1 MLNMLKDFV
10 KMETF
15 LTVARERSFSKA
27 SAKLGISQPAVTQQI
42 KYIENYLEDKIIDR
56 KKNGIKLTPEGD
68 ELYKVVTQL
77 EKSIYALEKDILK
90 IIKKEMTFRLA
101 ASYTIGS
108 YVVPGEC
115 LNTIGESIGNDVTLS
130 IDVSDRIVQG
140 LKDRKFDIGLIESP
154 IFDDG
159 LIYREW
165 FDDELVIFSN
175 DILPKTLNTEELYD
189 FKWICR
195 EEGSHTRKLI
205 SEVFEELGVSCKSF
219 NVLSEVSNTT
229 AALQSVKRAK
239 KDGDAPTVSVIS
251 KHAIAEEVARGELYE
266 SRMYG
271 YTMSRKF
278 YIVYSKEN
286 KNNVFIDNVV
296 NYIISGKC

>member
-1 MLNMLKDFV
+1 MLKDFV

-15 LTVARERSFSKA
+15 LTVARERSFSRA

-42 KYIENYLEDKIIDR
+42 KYIENYLEAKIIDR
-56 KKNGIKLTPEGD
+56 KKNGIKLTAEGE
-68 ELYKVVTQL
+68 ELYKVVTRL
-77 EKSIYALEKDILK
+77 EKCILALEKDVLK
-90 IIKKEMTFRLA
+90 IINKEMTFRLA

-108 YVVPGEC
+108 YVIPGEC
-115 LNTIGESIGNDVTLS
+115 LNSLSESIGNDVTLS
-130 IDVSDRIVQG
+130 IDNSEEIIEGIKER
-140 LKDRKFDIGLIESP
+140 RFDVGLIESP
-154 IFDDG
+154 IFDDA

-165 FDDELVIFSN
+165 FEDELVLFSN
-175 DILPKTLNTEELYD
+175 TPLPKMVRTEELYE

-195 EEGSHTRKLI
+195 EEGSYTRKLI
-205 SEVFEELGVSCKSF
+205 GEVFEELGVSCKSF

-229 AALQSVKRAK
+229 TALQSVKRANV
-239 KDGDAPTVSVIS
+239 DLEHPTVSVIS
-251 KHAIAEEVARGELYE
+251 KYAIADEVVNGVLFE
-266 SRMYG
+266 SKLYG

-296 NYIISGKC
+296 SYILTGKC

>member
-1 MLNMLKDFV
+1 MLKDFV

-42 KYIENYLEDKIIDR
+42 KYIENYLEAKIIDR
-56 KKNGIKLTPEGD
+56 KKNGIRLTAEG
-68 ELYKVVTQL
+68 EALYKIVTQL
-77 EKSIYALEKDILK
+77 EKAILALEKDVLK

-108 YVVPGEC
+108 YVIPGEC
-115 LNTIGESIGNDVTLS
+115 LNSISEGIGNDVTLN
-130 IDVSDRIVQG
+130 IDTSDKIVQG
-140 LKDRKFDIGLIESP
+140 LKEHKFDIGLIESP
-154 IFDDG
+154 IFDDE
-159 LIYREW
+159 LLYREW

-175 DILPKTLNTEELYD
+175 TPLPKTVNTEELYE

-205 SEVFEELGVSCKSF
+205 SEVFEDLGVSCKSF
-219 NVLSEVSNTT
+219 DVLSEVSNTT

-239 KDGDAPTVSVIS
+239 RDDRAPTVSVIS
-251 KHAIAEEVARGELYE
+251 KHAIAEEVAHGELFE
-266 SRMYG
+266 SRIYG
-271 YTMSRKF
+271 YKMKRKF
-278 YIVYSKEN
+278 YIVYSKDN

>member
-1 MLNMLKDFV
+1 MLKDFV

-42 KYIENYLEDKIIDR
+42 KYIENYLEAKIIDR
-56 KKNGIKLTPEGD
+56 KKNGIRLTPEGE

-77 EKSIYALEKDILK
+77 EKSIHSLEKDVLK

-108 YVVPGEC
+108 YVIPGKC
-115 LNTIGESIGNDVTLS
+115 LNSIGEGIGNDVTLN
-130 IDVSDRIVQG
+130 IDASDKIVQG
-140 LKDRKFDIGLIESP
+140 LKERKFDIGLIESP

-175 DILPKTLNTEELYD
+175 ALLPKTVNTEELYD

-205 SEVFEELGVSCKSF
+205 SEVFEDLGVSCKSF
-219 NVLSEVSNTT
+219 DVLSEVSNTT

-239 KDGDAPTVSVIS
+239 RDDGIATVSVIS
-251 KHAIAEEVARGELYE
+251 KHAIAEEVRRGELFE
-266 SRMYG
+266 SRIYG
-271 YTMSRKF
+271 YTMKRKF

>member
-1 MLNMLKDFV
+1 MLKDFV

-42 KYIENYLEDKIIDR
+42 KYIEAYLEAKIIDR
-56 KKNGIKLTPEGD
+56 KKNGIRLTPEGE
-68 ELYKVVTQL
+68 ELYKVITQL
-77 EKSIYALEKDILK
+77 EKAILILEKDVLK

-108 YVVPGEC
+108 YVIPGEC
-115 LNTIGESIGNDVTLS
+115 LNTIAESIGNDIVLN
-130 IDVSDRIVQG
+130 IDITDKIITG
-140 LKDRKFDIGLIESP
+140 LKERKFDVGLIESP
-154 IFDDG
+154 IFDDA

-175 DILPKTLNTEELYD
+175 TPLPKTVNTEELYEY
-189 FKWICR
+189 KWICR

-229 AALQSVKRAK
+229 AALQSVKRSIV
-239 KDGDAPTVSVIS
+239 DVNEPTVSVIS
-251 KHAIAEEVARGELYE
+251 KHAISDEVARGELFE
-266 SRMYG
+266 SRIYG
-271 YTMSRKF
+271 FTMSRKF
-278 YIVYSKEN
+278 YIVYTKDN
-286 KNNVFIDNVV
+286 KNNMFIDNVV
-296 NYIISGKC
+296 NYILSGRC

>member
-1 MLNMLKDFV
+1 MLKDFV

-42 KYIENYLEDKIIDR
+42 KYIENYLEAKIIDR

-77 EKSIYALEKDILK
+77 EKSIINLEKDILK

-108 YVVPGEC
+108 YVIPGEC
-115 LNTIGESIGNDVTLS
+115 LNSVSESIGNDVTLS
-130 IDVSDRIVQG
+130 IDVSDKIIEG
-140 LKDRKFDIGLIESP
+140 LKERKFDVGLIESP

-159 LIYREW
+159 LIHREW

-175 DILPKTLNTEELYD
+175 SPLPKTLNTEELYD

-195 EEGSHTRKLI
+195 EEGSHTRQLI
-205 SEVFEELGVSCKSF
+205 SEVFGELGVSCKSF

-239 KDGDAPTVSVIS
+239 RDDAMPTVSVIS

-266 SRMYG
+266 ARIYG
-271 YTMSRKF
+271 YTMRRKF
-278 YIVYSKEN
+278 YIVYTKEN
-286 KNNVFIDNVV
+286 KNNVFIDSVV

>member
-1 MLNMLKDFV
+1 MLKDFV

-42 KYIENYLEDKIIDR
+42 KYIENYLEAKIIDR
-56 KKNGIKLTPEGD
+56 KKNGIKLTPEGE
-68 ELYKVVTQL
+68 ELYKVITQL
-77 EKSIYALEKDILK
+77 EKSIISLEKDVLK

-108 YVVPGEC
+108 YVIPGEC
-115 LNTIGESIGNDVTLS
+115 LNSIAESIGNEVTLS
-130 IDVSDRIVQG
+130 IDTTDKIITG
-140 LKDRKFDIGLIESP
+140 LKDRKFDVGLIESP
-154 IFDDG
+154 LFDDD

-175 DILPKTLNTEELYD
+175 TPLPKTVNTEELYEY
-189 FKWICR
+189 KWVCR

-239 KDGDAPTVSVIS
+239 KDDEQPVVSVIS
-251 KHAIAEEVARGELYE
+251 KHAIADEVARGELFE
-266 SRMYG
+266 SRIYG
-271 YTMSRKF
+271 FTMSRKF
-278 YIVYSKEN
+278 YIVYTKDN

-296 NYIISGKC
+296 NYIITGKC

>member
-1 MLNMLKDFV
+1 MLKDFV

-42 KYIENYLEDKIIDR
+42 KYIENYLEAKIIDR

>member
-1 MLNMLKDFV
+1 MLKDFV

-42 KYIENYLEDKIIDR
+42 KYIENYLEARIIDR
-56 KKNGIKLTPEGD
+56 KKNGIKLTAEGD

-77 EKSIYALEKDILK
+77 EKSIHILEKDVLK

-108 YVVPGEC
+108 YIIPGEC
-115 LNTIGESIGNDVTLS
+115 LNSIGESIGNDVTLS
-130 IDVSDRIVQG
+130 IDVSDKIVQG
-140 LKDRKFDIGLIESP
+140 IKDRKFDVGLIESP
-154 IFDDG
+154 IHDDA

-175 DILPKTLNTEELYD
+175 SPLPKSVNTEELYD
-189 FKWICR
+189 YKWICR
-195 EEGSHTRKLI
+195 DEGSHTRKLI
-205 SEVFEELGVSCKSF
+205 TEVFEELGVSCKSF

-239 KDGDAPTVSVIS
+239 NDDGKPTVSVIS
-251 KHAIAEEVARGELYE
+251 KYAIAEEVARGDLYE
-266 SRMYG
+266 SRIYG

>member
-1 MLNMLKDFV
+1 MLKDFV

-42 KYIENYLEDKIIDR
+42 KYIENYLEAKIIDR

-68 ELYKVVTQL
+68 ELYKVVAQL
-77 EKSIYALEKDILK
+77 EKSILLLEKDVLK

-108 YVVPGEC
+108 YVIPGEC
-115 LNTIGESIGNDVTLS
+115 LNSIAESIGNDVTLS
-130 IDVSDRIVQG
+130 IDVSDKIIEG
-140 LKDRKFDIGLIESP
+140 LKDRKFDVGLIESP
-154 IFDDG
+154 LFDEG
-159 LIYREW
+159 LIHREW

-175 DILPKTLNTEELYD
+175 TPLPKTVNTEELYD
-189 FKWICR
+189 YKWVCR

-239 KDGDAPTVSVIS
+239 KDDGQPTVSVIS
-251 KHAIAEEVARGELYE
+251 KHAIAEEVARGELFE
-266 SRMYG
+266 SRIYG

-278 YIVYSKEN
+278 YIVYTKEN

>member
-1 MLNMLKDFV
+1 MLKDFV

-42 KYIENYLEDKIIDR
+42 KYIENYLEAKIIDR
-56 KKNGIKLTPEGD
+56 KKNGIRLTAEG
-68 ELYKVVTQL
+68 EALYKVVTQL
-77 EKSIYALEKDILK
+77 EKSIHALEKDVLK

-108 YVVPGEC
+108 YVIPGKC
-115 LNTIGESIGNDVTLS
+115 LNSISEGIGNDVTLS
-130 IDVSDRIVQG
+130 IDSSDKIVDG
-140 LKDRKFDIGLIESP
+140 LKERKFDIGLIESP
-154 IFDDG
+154 IFDDE

-175 DILPKTLNTEELYD
+175 AQLPKTVNTEELYD

-205 SEVFEELGVSCKSF
+205 SEVFEDLGVSCKSF
-219 NVLSEVSNTT
+219 DVLSEVSNTT

-239 KDGDAPTVSVIS
+239 RDDGIPTVSVIS
-251 KHAIAEEVARGELYE
+251 KHAIAEEVARGELFE
-266 SRMYG
+266 SRIYG
-271 YTMSRKF
+271 YTMKRKF

>member
-1 MLNMLKDFV
+1 MLKDFV

-42 KYIENYLEDKIIDR
+42 KYIEKYLEAKIIDR

-77 EKSIYALEKDILK
+77 EKSIHSLEKDILK

-108 YVVPGEC
+108 YVIPGKC
-115 LNTIGESIGNDVTLS
+115 LNSIGEGIGNDVTLS
-130 IDVSDRIVQG
+130 IDASDKIVQG
-140 LKDRKFDIGLIESP
+140 LKERKFDIGLIESP
-154 IFDDG
+154 VFDDA

-175 DILPKTLNTEELYD
+175 NLLPKTVNTEELYD

-219 NVLSEVSNTT
+219 DVLSEVSNTT

-239 KDGDAPTVSVIS
+239 REDGIPTVSVIS
-251 KHAIAEEVARGELYE
+251 KHAIAEEVSRGELFQ
-266 SRMYG
+266 SRIYG
-271 YTMSRKF
+271 YTMNRKF

>member
-1 MLNMLKDFV
+1 MLKDFV

-42 KYIENYLEDKIIDR
+42 KYIESYLEARIIDR
-56 KKNGIKLTPEGD
+56 KKNGIRLTPEGE

-77 EKSIYALEKDILK
+77 EKAILVLEKDVLK

-108 YVVPGEC
+108 YVIPGEC
-115 LNTIGESIGNDVTLS
+115 LNSISESIGNDVVLN
-130 IDVSDRIVQG
+130 IDMTEKIITG
-140 LKDRKFDIGLIESP
+140 LKERKFDVGLIESP
-154 IFDDG
+154 LFDDD

-175 DILPKTLNTEELYD
+175 TPLPKTVNTEELYEY
-189 FKWICR
+189 KWVCR

-205 SEVFEELGVSCKSF
+205 GEVFEELGVSCKSF

-239 KDGDAPTVSVIS
+239 VDPSEPTVSVIS
-251 KHAIAEEVARGELYE
+251 KHAIADEVNRGELFE
-266 SRMYG
+266 SRIYG
-271 YTMSRKF
+271 FTMSRKF
-278 YIVYSKEN
+278 YIVYTKEN

>member
-1 MLNMLKDFV
+1 MLKDFV

-42 KYIENYLEDKIIDR
+42 KYIENYLEAKIIDR

-77 EKSIYALEKDILK
+77 EKSIISLEKDVLK

-108 YVVPGEC
+108 YVIPGEC
-115 LNTIGESIGNDVTLS
+115 LNSIGESIGNDVTLS
-130 IDVSDRIVQG
+130 IDVSDKIVQG
-140 LKDRKFDIGLIESP
+140 LKERKFDIGLIESP
-154 IFDDG
+154 IFDDE
-159 LIYREW
+159 LVYREW
-165 FDDELVIFSN
+165 FEDELVIFSN
-175 DILPKTLNTEELYD
+175 ATLPKTMNTEELYD
-189 FKWICR
+189 YKWICR

-239 KDGDAPTVSVIS
+239 RDAETPTVSVIS

-266 SRMYG
+266 SRIYG

-278 YIVYSKEN
+278 YIVYTKEN

>member
-1 MLNMLKDFV
+1 MLKDFV

-42 KYIENYLEDKIIDR
+42 KYIENYLEAKIIDR
-56 KKNGIKLTPEGD
+56 KKNGIRLTPEGE

-77 EKSIYALEKDILK
+77 EKAIIVLEKDVLK

-108 YVVPGEC
+108 YVIPGQC
-115 LNTIGESIGNDVTLS
+115 LNSISETIGNDVVLS
-130 IDVSDRIVQG
+130 IDLTDKIIQG
-140 LKDRKFDIGLIESP
+140 LKERRFDVGLIESP
-154 IFDDG
+154 IFDDN

-175 DILPKTLNTEELYD
+175 TKLPKTINTEELYE
-189 FKWICR
+189 FKWVCR

-205 SEVFEELGVSCKSF
+205 GEVFEELGVSCKSF

-229 AALQSVKRAK
+229 AALQSVKRSNVDDK
-239 KDGDAPTVSVIS
+239 QPTVSVIS
-251 KHAIAEEVARGELYE
+251 KHAIADEVNRGELFE
-266 SRMYG
+266 SRIYG
-271 YTMSRKF
+271 FPMTRKF

>member
-1 MLNMLKDFV
+1 MLKDFV

-42 KYIENYLEDKIIDR
+42 KYIENYLEAKIIDR

-77 EKSIYALEKDILK
+77 EKSIISLEKDVLK

-108 YVVPGEC
+108 YVIPGEC
-115 LNTIGESIGNDVTLS
+115 LNSIGESIGNDVTLS
-130 IDVSDRIVQG
+130 IDVTDKIIQG
-140 LKDRKFDIGLIESP
+140 LKERKFDVGLIESP
-154 IFDDG
+154 IFDDS

-175 DILPKTLNTEELYD
+175 TPLPKTVNTEELYD
-189 FKWICR
+189 YKWVCR
-195 EEGSHTRKLI
+195 EEGSHTRRLI
-205 SEVFEELGVSCKSF
+205 SDVFEELGVSCKSF

-229 AALQSVKRAK
+229 AALQSVKRSK
-239 KDGDAPTVSVIS
+239 KDPEQPTVSVIS
-251 KHAIAEEVARGELYE
+251 KHAIADEVARGELFE
-266 SRMYG
+266 SRIYG
-271 YTMSRKF
+271 FTMSRKF

-296 NYIISGKC
+296 NYIITGKC

>member
-1 MLNMLKDFV
+1 MLKDFV

-42 KYIENYLEDKIIDR
+42 KYIEKYLECKIIDR
-56 KKNGIKLTPEGD
+56 KKNGIRLTPEGE
-68 ELYKVVTQL
+68 ELYSVVTRL
-77 EKSIYALEKDILK
+77 EKAINSLEKDVLK
-90 IIKKEMTFRLA
+90 IINKEMTFRLA
-101 ASYTIGS
+101 ASFTIGS
-108 YVVPGEC
+108 YVIPGEC
-115 LNTIGESIGNDVTLS
+115 LNTISESIGNDVNLS
-130 IDVSDRIVQG
+130 IDVSDKIIQG
-140 LKDRKFDIGLIESP
+140 LKDRKFDVGLIEMP
-154 IFDDG
+154 LFDDD

-165 FDDELVIFSN
+165 FDDELVIVSN
-175 DILPKTLNTEELYD
+175 SPLPKLLRTEELYE

-205 SEVFEELGVSCKSF
+205 GEVFEELGVSCKSF

-229 AALQSVKRAK
+229 AALQSVKRANR
-239 KDGDAPTVSVIS
+239 DDEQPTVTVIS
-251 KHAIAEEVARGELYE
+251 KHAVADEVHRGELFE

-278 YIVYSKEN
+278 YIVYTKEN
-286 KNNVFIDNVV
+286 KNNAFVDNVV
-296 NYIISGKC
+296 NYIISGNC

>member
-1 MLNMLKDFV
+1 MLKDFV

-42 KYIENYLEDKIIDR
+42 KYIENYLEAKIIDR
-56 KKNGIKLTPEGD
+56 KKNGIRLTPEG
-68 ELYKVVTQL
+68 EEFYSVVTRL
-77 EKSIYALEKDILK
+77 EKSINSLEKDVLK
-90 IIKKEMTFRLA
+90 IINKKMTFRLG
-101 ASYTIGS
+101 ASFTIGS
-108 YVVPGEC
+108 YVIPGEC
-115 LNTIGESIGNDVTLS
+115 LNTISETIGNDINLS
-130 IDVSDRIVQG
+130 IDLSEKIING
-140 LKDRKFDIGLIESP
+140 IKDRKFDVGVIEVP
-154 IFDDG
+154 IFNDD

-165 FDDELVIFSN
+165 FDDELVIVSN
-175 DILPKTLNTEELYD
+175 TQLPKFLRTEELYE
-189 FKWICR
+189 FRWICR

-205 SEVFEELGVSCKSF
+205 GEVFEELGVSCQSF

-239 KDGDAPTVSVIS
+239 QDRGQPTVTIIS
-251 KHAIAEEVARGELYE
+251 KHAVADEVHKGELYE

-271 YTMSRKF
+271 FTMTRKF

-286 KNNVFIDNVV
+286 KNNVFVDNVV
-296 NYIISGKC
+296 NYILSGNC

>member
-1 MLNMLKDFV
+1 MLKDFV

-15 LTVARERSFSKA
+15 LTVVRERSFSKA

-42 KYIENYLEDKIIDR
+42 KYIENYLEAKIIDR
-56 KKNGIKLTPEGD
+56 KKNGIKLTPEGE

-77 EKSIYALEKDILK
+77 EKSILSLEKDVLK

-108 YVVPGEC
+108 YVIPGEC
-115 LNTIGESIGNDVTLS
+115 LNSISESIGNDVTLG
-130 IDVSDRIVQG
+130 IDTTDKIIMG
-140 LKDRKFDIGLIESP
+140 LKERKFDVGLIESP
-154 IFDDG
+154 LFDDD

-175 DILPKTLNTEELYD
+175 TQLPKTINTEELYD
-189 FKWICR
+189 FKWVCR
-195 EEGSHTRKLI
+195 EEGSHTRRLI

-239 KDGDAPTVSVIS
+239 KDDEQPTVSVIS
-251 KHAIAEEVARGELYE
+251 KHAIADEVKNGELFE
-266 SRMYG
+266 SRIYG
-271 YTMSRKF
+271 FTMSRKF

-296 NYIISGKC
+296 NYIITGKC

>member
-1 MLNMLKDFV
+1 MLKDFV

-42 KYIENYLEDKIIDR
+42 KYIENYLEAKIIDR
-56 KKNGIKLTPEGD
+56 KKNGIKLTAEGD

-77 EKSIYALEKDILK
+77 EKSILNLEKDVLK

-108 YVVPGEC
+108 YVIPGEC
-115 LNTIGESIGNDVTLS
+115 LNSIGESIGNDVTLS
-130 IDVSDRIVQG
+130 IDVSDKIIEG
-140 LKDRKFDIGLIESP
+140 LKDRKFDVGLIESP
-154 IFDDG
+154 IFDDS

-165 FDDELVIFSN
+165 FHDELVIFSN
-175 DILPKTLNTEELYD
+175 THLPKTVNTEELYD

-239 KDGDAPTVSVIS
+239 KDDELPTVSVIS
-251 KHAIAEEVARGELYE
+251 KYAIAEEVARGELYE
-266 SRMYG
+266 SRIYG
-271 YTMSRKF
+271 FTMSRKF
-278 YIVYSKEN
+278 YIVYTKEN

>member
-1 MLNMLKDFV
+1 MLKDFV

-42 KYIENYLEDKIIDR
+42 KYIENYLEAKIIDR

-77 EKSIYALEKDILK
+77 EKSIILLEKDVLK

-108 YVVPGEC
+108 YVIPGEC
-115 LNTIGESIGNDVTLS
+115 LNSIGESIGNDVTLS
-130 IDVSDRIVQG
+130 IDMSERIVQG
-140 LKDRKFDIGLIESP
+140 LKERKFDVGLIESP
-154 IFDDG
+154 VMDSD

-165 FDDELVIFSN
+165 FDDELVLFSSSP
-175 DILPKTLNTEELYD
+175 LPKTVNTEELYTY
-189 FKWICR
+189 KWICR
-195 EEGSHTRKLI
+195 EEGSYTRKLI

-219 NVLSEVSNTT
+219 DVLSEVSNST

-239 KDGDAPTVSVIS
+239 RDEVNPTVSVIS
-251 KHAIAEEVARGELYE
+251 KYAIADEVARGELFE
-266 SRMYG
+266 SRIYG
-271 YTMSRKF
+271 YSMKRKF
-278 YIVYSKEN
+278 FIVYTKEN

-296 NYIISGKC
+296 NYIIAGKCDV